1 MARSLSWPYKVKS
14 PNVSAGYFWR
24 KKHRVSKEEKAM
36 VSLMVQQ
43 MYGAD
48 PLPDKATVT
57 MIRIAPRKLDDD
69 NNVGGMK
76 HIRDGL
82 ASALGFKDDTEAS
95 GVKFIC
101 RQKRGKAKEYAL
113 LVQIE

>member
-1 MARSLSWPYKVKS
+1 MARSLKYPYKVKS
-14 PNVSAGYFWR
+14 RNVWDGWHWR
-24 KKHRVSKEEKAM
+24 KKSRVSKDEKAM
-36 VSLMVQQ
+36 ASLMVQQ

-48 PLPDKATVT
+48 PLPDKAVVT
-57 MIRIAPRKLDDD
+57 MIRIAPRALDDD

-82 ASALGFKDDTEAS
+82 ASALGFKDDAVSS
-95 GVKFIC
+95 GVTFVC
-101 RQKRGKAKEYAL
+101 GQARGKAKEYAL